1 MRDVADVWSRKEI
14 MSDRLRRFFAD
25 ETGATAIEYALIAS
39 LVAVTII
46 LSLNAMSSKL
56 QRTFN
61 EVAGNLK

>member
-1 MRDVADVWSRKEI
+1 MGRKEI

-25 ETGATAIEYALIAS
+25 ESGATAIEYALIAS

-46 LSLNAMSSKL
+46 VALNSMSGKI